1 MMVTKSFSAIRE
13 AEFHQSFINACTV
26 GIGDILEES
35 GVDGKSSMNPCFGP
49 CLSRRTYIHCLTLTL
64 ILQKF

>member
-1 MMVTKSFSAIRE
+1 MMVTKRFFLPIGR
-13 AEFHQSFINACTV
+13 QSFISLLLMHV
-26 GIGDILEES
+26 GIGDILEEA